1 MLRYLERGHIMS
13 TNESKLDRTIRV
25 GFGVVAAIVALVVGS
40 GTVLGIV
47 LLAVAAILVVTAAV
61 GFCPLYALLRIRT
74 NKATPAAS
82 A

>member
-1 MLRYLERGHIMS
+1 MS